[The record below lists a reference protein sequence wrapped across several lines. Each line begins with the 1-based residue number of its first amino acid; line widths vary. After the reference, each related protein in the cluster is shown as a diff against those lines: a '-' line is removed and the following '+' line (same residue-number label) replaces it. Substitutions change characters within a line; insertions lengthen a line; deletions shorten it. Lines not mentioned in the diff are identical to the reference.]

1 MQGTANG
8 EAWKMKDEVSYESRK
23 KGRPGRSIG
32 LVGNCKG
39 LQDACQSRPGGCLQG
54 ILVPCARLGNILCH
68 RDTPYKNQP
77 AAITP

>member
-32 LVGNCKG
+32 LVGNCRG
-39 LQDACQSRPGGCLQG
+39 RSEEGATWEEHWASRELQRAARC
-54 ILVPCARLGNILCH
+54 VP
-68 RDTPYKNQP
+68 K
-77 AAITP
+77 